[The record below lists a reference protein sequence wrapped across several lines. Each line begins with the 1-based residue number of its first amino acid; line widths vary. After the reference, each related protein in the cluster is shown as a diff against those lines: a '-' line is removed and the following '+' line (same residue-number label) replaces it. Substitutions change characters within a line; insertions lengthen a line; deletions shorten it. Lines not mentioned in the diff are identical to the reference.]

1 MNSNIDPKAFEI
13 CGQEMFDM
21 SINFTYKHAE
31 HHILLSSLLRLE
43 VELADIDENIAELTS
58 CLNDLHAKHTLHSKF
73 SSNTITLIFSTDYNN
88 PLRQIKTKIEDLEK
102 QLQSKQFER
111 TILSDDI
118 SVITAQLSANDKLQN
133 SNM

>member
-1 MNSNIDPKAFEI
+1 MDNDIDPQSFER

-21 SINFTYKHAE
+21 SINFTYKNAE

-43 VELADIDENIAELTS
+43 VELDTVVHNIDELIS
-58 CLNDLHAKHTLHSKF
+58 CLNDLHTKHKLHSKF

-88 PLRQIKTKIEDLEK
+88 PLRQIKSKIEELEK
-102 QLQSKQFER
+102 QLQCKQLER

-118 SVITAQLSANDKLQN
+118 AIITAQLSANDKLQN